1 MTAVSPSTVIG
12 KYQIIK
18 RLGGGA
24 FGDVYH
30 AFDLALRV
38 EKAVKILNPVVGVS
52 VDDQLAEARVLAEC
66 THKHIV
72 SINEANVYDIG
83 GQFHVVLDLEYIPEG
98 SLESAMQNR
107 WLSLQQAIG
116 SVRGALLGLEF
127 AHSSGFIHRD
137 VKPGN
142 IMLSPNC
149 AKLSDFGL
157 ATQVGSQPAGVVQ
170 GYTPHLPPE
179 FFVNGRTSEQSDV
192 YGAGI
197 TLFRAV
203 NSIRDWRAVLSA
215 TPDVQ
220 RHIEN
225 GTLVKTIGYGRHVP
239 DSVRRIINKACA
251 ARAASRY
258 QSAGEFGQK
267 LDGLRFGIQW
277 VKAAPDVWIGVQG
290 SLGYSAS
297 VDSRRNEVVVK
308 KNGRRVNSLC
318 SNHASHSDAM
328 ESLEDYVSRSS
339 LT

>member
-1 MTAVSPSTVIG
+1 MTVVSPSTVVG
-12 KYQIIK
+12 KYQIAEQ
-18 RLGGGA
+18 LGEGA
-24 FGDVYH
+24 FGDVYR
-30 AFDLALRV
+30 AFDMALRV
-38 EKAVKILNPVVGVS
+38 EKAVKILKPIVGVS

-98 SLESAMQNR
+98 SLEAVMQTR
-107 WLSLQQAIG
+107 WLSIQQAVA

-149 AKLSDFGL
+149 PKLSDFGL
-157 ATQVGSQPAGVVQ
+157 AAQAGPQGSGGAG

-179 FFVNGRTSEQSDV
+179 FFVTGQTSVLGDV
-192 YGAGI
+192 YGAGM

-203 NSIRDWRAVLSA
+203 NNIDDWRAVLNA

-225 GTLVKTIGYGRHVP
+225 GTLVKAIGFGRHVP
-239 DSVRRIINKACA
+239 DPVRRIVNKACSA
-251 ARAASRY
+251 KSASRY
-258 QSAGEFGQK
+258 QCVSTFGQK
-267 LDGLRFGIQW
+267 LDGLRFGIPW
-277 VKAAPDVWIGVQG
+277 VKTAPSEWVGVQG
-290 SLGYSAS
+290 AAHFDVM
-297 VDSRRNEVVVK
+297 VDGRRNEVVVK
-308 KNGRRVNSLC
+308 RNGRRVNAVC
-318 SNHASHSDAM
+318 STHASHSEAL
-328 ESLEDYVSRSS
+328 EALEEHVARTSLA
-339 LT
+339 